1 MTSDDLY
8 LYASLAVIR
17 FVHQSVR
24 AGTWACF
31 LFLLLLS
38 AGCGGK
44 PTLRVE
50 DIRTVTFHASGR
62 SWDASGAEIAALVA
76 AYQRAE
82 RRHDDLGT
90 TPPVGADV
98 VLKSGEM
105 MRFWGGSE
113 GIQGLWYRGRAVD
126 LRGQDLGDFLGQI
139 AARAEQR

>member
-62 SWDASGAEIAALVA
+62 SWDQVPRSRLWLPRISGLSAGTMTSEQLL
-76 AYQRAE
+76 QWE
-82 RRHDDLGT
+82 RT
-90 TPPVGADV
+90 
-98 VLKSGEM
+98 SC
-105 MRFWGGSE
+105 
-113 GIQGLWYRGRAVD
+113 
-126 LRGQDLGDFLGQI
+126 
-139 AARAEQR
+139 